1 MEHPT
6 QITSAYS
13 VCVCEWVGHQ
23 STWQPGSCLLNDVGF
38 IYEVMADVW
47 EGGKKVRWG
56 EIETA
61 WGCDIKISSR
71 WWMSTRATLERTT
84 KRLLCNG
91 WQVISRFVGGGFLCV
106 QLWGLWLSG
115 TSLFIIESCV
125 LPLFMIYKVMSRG
138 VEAWPRKTVLP
149 VPFGKMRLRLSR
161 PHSFQITVHL
171 NHIYM
176 RVKIELL
183 PGYNVLDHVLPS
195 VISRCLLASA
205 SWLMGQNR

>member
-91 WQVISRFVGGGFLCV
+91 WQVISRFVGGGVPLCSAV
-106 QLWGLWLSG
+106 RSVAFWNFPVHYWVVCSAPVYDLQGNESWCRSVTEEDCASCPVWKNAASFIEA
-115 TSLFIIESCV
+115 SLISDNCSLKPHLHESKDRV
-125 LPLFMIYKVMSRG
+125 
-138 VEAWPRKTVLP
+138 
-149 VPFGKMRLRLSR
+149 
-161 PHSFQITVHL
+161 ITWV
-171 NHIYM
+171 
-176 RVKIELL
+176 
-183 PGYNVLDHVLPS
+183 
-195 VISRCLLASA
+195 
-205 SWLMGQNR
+205 